1 MKLITKILIPVGI
14 VSIAIIL
21 LVALIKFKK
30 KPETEPVEVKPTLV
44 QVMSVE
50 SRSQTFQVRTQ
61 GTVMPRTESSLTSE
75 VSGRI
80 LTVSPAFYAGG
91 VFEEGDILLEIDPSN
106 YESAV
111 AQAKF
116 TLEQALLRYAQEEAR
131 GEQARKEWS
140 TLSKGEPSPLA
151 LREPQLRSEAANIE
165 WASEALKKAERDLER
180 TRIRAPFTGMV
191 REKRTDVGQ
200 YVTIG
205 TPLATIFAIDLAE
218 VRLPLSL
225 DQLGYLDLPASFKG
239 NAVSNPITPV
249 ILTARIAGRDHEWAG
264 AIVRTEGAIDTSSR
278 MIYCVAQV
286 EDPYSVHHE
295 ASGLPLTMGLFVEA
309 RIEGRTVEDVFVL
322 PRQALR
328 GADRVLVVGEDN
340 SLRSR
345 TVEVIKADEDQV
357 IISSGLETGEQI
369 CLTSLEFV
377 VEGMTVDPIA
387 PDGTHLAPPGTA
399 IAEVEEVN
407 GEQS

>member
-1 MKLITKILIPVGI
+1 MKLITRILIPIGI
-14 VSIAIIL
+14 ICFAVL
-21 LVALIKFKK
+21 LLFVLIKFKK
-30 KPETEPVEVKPTLV
+30 KAETQPVEVKPQLV
-44 QVMSVE
+44 QVMTVE
-50 SRSQTFQVRTQ
+50 SGSQTFEVRTQ

-80 LTVSPAFYAGG
+80 LSVSTAFYAGG

-111 AQAKF
+111 AQAEF
-116 TLEQALLRYAQEEAR
+116 ILEQARLRYAQEEAR
-131 GEQARKEWS
+131 GEQAEKEWG

-151 LREPQLRSEAANIE
+151 LREPQLRAEAANIE
-165 WASEALKKAERDLER
+165 WAREALEKARRDLER

-191 REKRTDVGQ
+191 REKRADIGQ
-200 YVTIG
+200 YVNIG
-205 TPLATIFAIDLAE
+205 TPLGTIFAIDLAE

-225 DQLGYLDLPASFKG
+225 DQLTYLELPGSFQG
-239 NAVSNPITPV
+239 RADPDPGTPV
-249 ILTARIAGRDHEWAG
+249 TLTARIAGREHAWKG
-264 AIVRTEGAIDTSSR
+264 TIVRTEGAIDTASR

-286 EDPYSVHHE
+286 DDPYSIHHD
-295 ASGLPLTMGLFVEA
+295 ASELPLTMGLFVEA
-309 RIEGRTVEDVFVL
+309 RIEGRTVEDVVVL

-345 TVEVIKADEDQV
+345 TVTVIKADEDQV
-357 IISSGLETGEQI
+357 ILSSGLETGERI

-377 VEGMTVDPIA
+377 VEGMTVDPVA
-387 PDGTHLAPPGTA
+387 PDGTRLDAPGTA
-399 IAEVEEVN
+399 IAEVPESN
-407 GEQS
+407 GDQS